1 METVL
6 QSLKLQFVNLSTL
19 TRQPSD
25 LEQKL
30 VEMTDIYTE
39 EIKKLS
45 SGIIMT
51 LIQKKSCKII

>member
-1 METVL
+1 MESVL
-6 QSLKLQFVNLSTL
+6 QSLKLNFVNLSTL

-39 EIKKLS
+39 EMKKLS
-45 SGIIMT
+45 AGLF
-51 LIQKKSCKII
+51 LI